1 MTYAVQFR
9 RGTTAQHATFTGAA
23 GEVTVNTDT
32 NELVVHDGTTVG
44 GHVIGTSNGS
54 GGGASTL
61 TDLNITDGTPGQVL
75 TTDGAGTFTFTTLSS
90 GSSGSTTDL
99 STIISP
105 AAFAY
110 VNTTSDGSGTNI
122 SWANWNASSG
132 SMDFTFT
139 TSQPDTNYAV
149 ISDVE
154 GYDDTNIMVTSK
166 TTTGFQISI
175 YDDNG
180 NVRSPGSTATFS
192 VIVYSSVP
200 TLSGTTS
207 STSTGSANVEIY
219 TDMAALIAKT
229 GMSTGDQAYIS
240 STDKLYLYTGTGWYL
255 IATVQNDAPSAITN
269 VGSAYN
275 LAIDGTPTVIT
286 AVSTDPEGFP
296 LTWSYAITSGSLGST
311 ATISQ
316 TDNVFTITPSTN
328 SADIG
333 TFTLTIS
340 ATDGANGAVNAN
352 TSISLVFKVANSRYT
367 TLLVTATETSDNSN
381 VTDSSTNNHVIT
393 VQGDAMAG
401 TFSPYRSGGY
411 STYFDGSGDYFTV
424 PDNNAFKFGS
434 ENFTIECW
442 VYFNAVS
449 DDIIISKWNAGSTPG
464 TNQWVLNTISAVPT
478 FSWSIDGNFAAG
490 SAIGTTLVAN
500 RWHHLAAVRN
510 GSSIT
515 LYVDGVGGTPVSVSG
530 SLYGSETEVLGISYR
545 RNNGSTWNP
554 INGYVSNV
562 RLVKGTSVYTS
573 NFTPPEEPLTAI
585 TNTSLLTCN
594 LPYISDG
601 SINNHTITSN
611 GNVTTQP
618 FSPYDYSEY
627 NPNVHGGS
635 VYFDG
640 SGDYL
645 QLPSD
650 DGFSFGT
657 GDFTVECWVYYPP
670 IANTNGKM
678 IIDSRPTS
686 TNGSYWNFGT
696 TSIGILTFATGGNTV
711 SDTVA
716 RPDQWVHYAVTRSGT
731 SLRLFA
737 NGTLVATTTDSSNIS
752 SASPTIGKNA
762 FSGQAGDTWWLGYIS
777 NLRIVKGTAVYT
789 SNFTPPTAPLSS
801 TGTEIHIKGTDASI
815 IDKSQSDGHLTLFGN
830 TTGSTTQV
838 KFADTKSMYLDGTG
852 YVKVEDLDMRGDL
865 TIECW
870 FYQTAATDTTYR
882 ALFSASTYSF
892 TTPLAMYSYN
902 GSIHTYLNHTQILIS
917 GTITQNT
924 WHHVA
929 LVRSSGTWTQYVDG
943 VSIAT
948 STTNGTY
955 NFAETTDWNI
965 GVGVDYNYPFT
976 GYVQDFRMTNGLAR
990 YTANFTPPILPLQG

>member
-1 MTYAVQFR
+1 MAYAVQFR
-9 RGTTAQHATFTGAA
+9 RGTTAQHATFTGEA

-207 STSTGSANVEIY
+207 STSTGSANIEIY

-240 STDKLYLYTGTGWYL
+240 STNMLYLYTGTGWYL

-269 VGSAYN
+269 VNSAYSLDTN
-275 LAIDGTPTVIT
+275 GTPTVIT

-328 SADIG
+328 SADVG

-340 ATDGANGAVNAN
+340 ATDGTNGAVNVN
-352 TSISLVFKVANSRYT
+352 TSISLVFIVANSRYT
-367 TLLVTATETSDNSN
+367 TLLATATGTSDNSN
-381 VTDSSTNNHVIT
+381 VTDSSTNNHVVT
-393 VQGDAMAG
+393 VRGDVRSG
-401 TFSPYRSGGY
+401 TSSPYRSGGY
-411 STYFDGSGDYFTV
+411 STYFDGTGDWITSSSNSSILGSGDFTL
-424 PDNNAFKFGS
+424 
-434 ENFTIECW
+434 ELW
-442 VYFNAVS
+442 LYVS
-449 DDIIISKWNAGSTPG
+449 
-464 TNQWVLNTISAVPT
+464 
-478 FSWSIDGNFAAG
+478 SIDGSYRCICSQGTAG
-490 SAIGTTLVAN
+490 SSFRMFTQGTTIQVWIGASPFINYDNSTKAN
-500 RWHHLAAVRN
+500 TWYHIAYSH
-510 GSSIT
+510 SSSGYS
-515 LYVDGVGGTPVSVSG
+515 LYVDGSKVAFDPSEPNFDRGITSINIGGGDNGSIYGYIQDFRITNGLARYTANFTSPTEAFESDANTELLISSSLPYPIKDSSSNSHDITVTGNPSIMPFGPYDYTEYNPNANGGSVYFPGGGAATFTPTDAGFGFGTGDYTVEGWFNFADHGATTGGDGSTILTTTNQLPGVSVHLWVRASLLYLHIDGADRIVSSAVSTKEWHHIAIVRSSG
-530 SLYGSETEVLGISYR
+530 NTKLYIDGTQE
-545 RNNGSTWNP
+545 GSTYADSHDYGTTAPFSIGSYHVNGQQGAASKNM
-554 INGYVSNV
+554 IGYVSDLKV
-562 RLVKGTSVYTS
+562 IKGQAIYTS
-573 NFTPPEEPLTAI
+573 NFT
-585 TNTSLLTCN
+585 S
-594 LPYISDG
+594 
-601 SINNHTITSN
+601 
-611 GNVTTQP
+611 
-618 FSPYDYSEY
+618 
-627 NPNVHGGS
+627 
-635 VYFDG
+635 
-640 SGDYL
+640 
-645 QLPSD
+645 
-650 DGFSFGT
+650 
-657 GDFTVECWVYYPP
+657 
-670 IANTNGKM
+670 
-678 IIDSRPTS
+678 
-686 TNGSYWNFGT
+686 
-696 TSIGILTFATGGNTV
+696 
-711 SDTVA
+711 
-716 RPDQWVHYAVTRSGT
+716 
-731 SLRLFA
+731 
-737 NGTLVATTTDSSNIS
+737 
-752 SASPTIGKNA
+752 
-762 FSGQAGDTWWLGYIS
+762 
-777 NLRIVKGTAVYT
+777 
-789 SNFTPPTAPLSS
+789 PTAPLSS
-801 TGTEIHIKGTDASI
+801 TDTEIHIKGTDASI
-815 IDKSQSDGHLTLFGN
+815 IDKSQSNALTLFGN

-838 KFADTKSMYLDGTG
+838 KFTDSKSMYFDGTG
-852 YVKVEDLDMRGDL
+852 YVKVEDLDMQGDL
-865 TIECW
+865 TIEGW

-902 GSIHTYLNHTQILIS
+902 GSIHTYLNHTQILIG

-943 VSIAT
+943 VSVAT
-948 STTNGTY
+948 STINGTY

-965 GVGVDYNYPFT
+965 GVGVDYDYPFT
-976 GYVQDFRMTNGLAR
+976 GYVQDFRMTNSLAR
-990 YTANFTPPILPLQG
+990 YTANFTPPTLPLKG